1 MSNTVT
7 LGYQD
12 RLFAFDLDVDDA
24 SPGLSTHVVG
34 PPGDDGRPMGADFAS
49 TLAVALDDRKKR
61 RAIVEHVLNTDPRS
75 DQVPPELRDGLRGVQ
90 SLARSLARGEVS
102 VRLPDWSWT
111 RSLARSL
118 ARGEVN
124 IKLPD
129 RQQRQALRQQ
139 WNRASETDELELS
152 FMGDSLGLN
161 RVRKIDTLQSKA
173 EGGRLYTDIA
183 LLATVRLCVEKG
195 HAQVAAFFSG
205 KLHGNGSWQGAFGEC
220 AAPSCEALFVRSGK
234 QTACCKACVARVYGV
249 RKLGTSRPRPPKLKP
264 TDSPFWI
271 PD

>member
-90 SLARSLARGEVS
+90 
-102 VRLPDWSWT
+102 
-111 RSLARSL
+111 SLARSL